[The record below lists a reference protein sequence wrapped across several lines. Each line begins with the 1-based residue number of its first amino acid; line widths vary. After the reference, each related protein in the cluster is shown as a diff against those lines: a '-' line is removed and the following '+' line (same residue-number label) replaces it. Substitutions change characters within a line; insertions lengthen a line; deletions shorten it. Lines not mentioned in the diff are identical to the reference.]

1 MPAEAGLPRV
11 VAVLAVRNEQRFIG
25 ACLDNLR
32 AQGVLAY
39 VCDNGSTDDTVAIVR
54 ARHDEGVIGLES
66 IDFDGTY
73 RWQSILQRKEAL
85 FRELRADWFLHAD
98 ADEIHLPPP
107 GHGTLREAFAA
118 AGAAGYDAVEFDE
131 FTFVPTRES
140 PDHDHADFRRTLHSY
155 YPFRPRSPHC
165 VRAFR
170 KQPGTMEIA
179 WSGGHEVR
187 FDQAARLWPE
197 RCRMR
202 HYQFLSAGH
211 AEAKYGR
218 RLFEQHEVRR
228 LGWHGWRTAM
238 ESAIVPLPASAGLR
252 HSAND
257 EDLDASEPW
266 TRHWLDQ
273 CLGT

>member
-1 MPAEAGLPRV
+1 
-11 VAVLAVRNEQRFIG
+11 
-25 ACLDNLR
+25 
-32 AQGVLAY
+32 
-39 VCDNGSTDDTVAIVR
+39 
-54 ARHDEGVIGLES
+54 
-66 IDFDGTY
+66 
-73 RWQSILQRKEAL
+73 
-85 FRELRADWFLHAD
+85 
-98 ADEIHLPPP
+98 
-107 GHGTLREAFAA
+107 
-118 AGAAGYDAVEFDE
+118 
-131 FTFVPTRES
+131 
-140 PDHDHADFRRTLHSY
+140 
-155 YPFRPRSPHC
+155 
-165 VRAFR
+165 
-170 KQPGTMEIA
+170 
-179 WSGGHEVR
+179 
-187 FDQAARLWPE
+187 
-197 RCRMR
+197 MR